1 MNKREFLRAPGAS
14 LIATAAAG
22 TGVLAASAALAATP
36 SVIRV
41 GVRGGVDEEIWE
53 VVTQVAKE
61 RGLAV
66 KPVVLSGAV
75 SPNEGVNN
83 GDLEANSFQHIPFL
97 RDQNQQRGYK
107 LVSAGDTYISPIAF
121 YSRKYKRLSE
131 LPQGARVGI
140 PNDPS
145 NQTRALVVLRDQGV
159 LDLRDGF
166 DPFTGTAS
174 LADVKKLHQKVELV
188 EVASVVLARSLD
200 DLATAAIINSYAYQA
215 GLIATRDGIAVE
227 KRERNPY
234 VNIIAVRADDQSAP
248 WAKAL
253 VAAYQSEPVRKF
265 IQQKYQG
272 SVVPAF

>member
-1 MNKREFLRAPGAS
+1 MMNKREFLRS
-14 LIATAAAG
+14 S
-22 TGVLAASAALAATP
+22 SAALIASATTGVVGITAAQAATP

-53 VVTQVAKE
+53 VVTQVAKG

-66 KPVVLSGAV
+66 KSVVLAGAV

-83 GDLEANSFQHIPFL
+83 GDLEANSFQHVPFL

-121 YSRKYKRLSE
+121 YSKKYKKLSE
-131 LPQGARVGI
+131 LPAGARVGI

-159 LDLRDGF
+159 LELRDGF
-166 DPFTGTAS
+166 DPFSGTAT
-174 LADVKKLHQKVELV
+174 LADVKKLNQKVELV

-200 DLATAAIINSYAYQA
+200 DLATAAIVNSFAYQA

-234 VNIIAVRADDQSAP
+234 VNLIAVRADNQNAP
-248 WAKAL
+248 WTKSL
-253 VAAYQSEPVRKF
+253 VAAYQSDAVRKF
-265 IQQKYQG
+265 IETKYQG
-272 SVVPAF
+272 SVIPAF

>member
-1 MNKREFLRAPGAS
+1 MMNKREFLRSSGAA
-14 LIATAAAG
+14 LIASATTGVVGVTAAQ
-22 TGVLAASAALAATP
+22 AATP

-53 VVTQVAKE
+53 VVTKVAKE

-66 KPVVLSGAV
+66 KSVVLAGAV

-83 GDLEANSFQHIPFL
+83 GDLEANSFQHVPFL

-121 YSRKYKRLSE
+121 YSKKFKKLSE
-131 LPQGARVGI
+131 LPAGARVGI

-159 LDLRDGF
+159 LELRDGF
-166 DPFTGTAS
+166 DPFTGTAT
-174 LADVKKLHQKVELV
+174 LADVKKLNQKVELV

-200 DLATAAIINSYAYQA
+200 DLATAAIVNSYAYQA

-234 VNIIAVRADDQSAP
+234 VNLIAVRADNQNAP
-248 WAKAL
+248 WAKSL
-253 VAAYQSEPVRKF
+253 VAAYQSEAVRKF
-265 IQQKYQG
+265 IETKYQG
-272 SVVPAF
+272 AVIPAF